1 MSASTARLIVGI
13 PVRNEAERIS
23 ACLQALA
30 MQEGAHSGR
39 VVLLLNNCADST
51 ADLVRAFQARSR
63 LDVEL
68 HERILPPHEAH
79 AGQARRLVMQLCAD
93 QAQPNDVMLMT
104 DADGRV
110 TPDWAARNVAALN
123 AGADVVCGRVE
134 LDPTEA
140 ALIPAIL
147 HEDDAR
153 ECAYDRL
160 LDEIHAHLDPDPAD
174 PLPRHTE
181 ASGASIAM
189 PASVYR
195 RCGGVPA
202 IPLGEDRALIAAL
215 RSIGARIR
223 HAPDVR
229 VIVSGRTDG
238 RAIGGMADTIRRRLS
253 GPDPLLDERLEP
265 ASDCARRAALR
276 GFLREAGCDPSPA
289 TRRVLADA
297 ADIDL
302 DMLNWILSQP
312 VFALRWQ
319 AIEAA
324 GLNLHRR
331 RVAVSDLPAEMAA
344 AEAICI
350 ALRRDRAVSPTE
362 AGRDDRRALAAAAS
376 ESTGWRQ

>member
-1 MSASTARLIVGI
+1 MSASAPRLIVGI
-13 PVRNEAERIS
+13 PVRNEADRII

-30 MQEGAHSGR
+30 WQDGARIDR
-39 VVLLLNNCADST
+39 VVLLLNNCTDGT
-51 ADLVRAFQARSR
+51 ANLVRAFQAEAQ
-63 LDVEL
+63 LHVDL

-79 AGQARRLVMQLCAD
+79 AGQARRLVMQLCAER
-93 QAQPNDVMLMT
+93 AEANDVLLTT
-104 DADGRV
+104 DADGQV
-110 TPDWAARNVAALN
+110 TPDWGAQNVAAL
-123 AGADVVCGRVE
+123 ASGADVVCGRVE
-134 LDPTEA
+134 LDPIEA

-181 ASGASIAM
+181 ASGASIALT
-189 PASVYR
+189 AAVYR

-215 RSIGARIR
+215 RAIGAGIR

-229 VIVSGRTDG
+229 VIVSGRTEG
-238 RAIGGMADTIRRRLS
+238 RAVGGMADTIRRRLN
-253 GPDPLLDERLEP
+253 GPDSLLDDRLEP
-265 ASDCARRAALR
+265 AADCARRAALR
-276 GFLREAGCDPSPA
+276 GFLHEAGCAPSPA

-297 ADIDL
+297 AGIDIDVL
-302 DMLNWILSQP
+302 DHLLAQP
-312 VFALRWQ
+312 VFGLRWQ

-331 RVAVSDLPAEMAA
+331 RVAVSDLPSEMAA
-344 AEAICI
+344 AEAICA
-350 ALRRDRAVSPTE
+350 ALRRSRVVSGSE
-362 AGRDDRRALAAAAS
+362 ADRDDSRALAVAAP
-376 ESTGWRQ
+376 G